1 MAMEQ
6 ITHEDLKR
14 KLGEVLGE
22 EYGKKLMGY
31 LPDAE
36 VATKADLERLRES
49 MDERFISVGAR
60 FTSVDERFNH
70 MEQAIDLKLQAVEGR
85 LVGEFHKGLSEM
97 SLHLGE
103 QMGEQTRNFIFSMV
117 GAMIALA
124 TASRFL

>member
-22 EYGKKLMGY
+22 EYGKKLMEY
-31 LPDAE
+31 LPGAE
-36 VATKADLERLRES
+36 VATKADLDRLRES
-49 MDERFISVGAR
+49 ADERF
-60 FTSVDERFNH
+60 EH
-70 MEQAIDLKLQAVEGR
+70 MERTIDLKLQAVEGR
-85 LVGEFHKGLSEM
+85 LIGEIHKGLSAM
-97 SLHLGE
+97 SVRLGE

-117 GAMIALA
+117 GATIALA